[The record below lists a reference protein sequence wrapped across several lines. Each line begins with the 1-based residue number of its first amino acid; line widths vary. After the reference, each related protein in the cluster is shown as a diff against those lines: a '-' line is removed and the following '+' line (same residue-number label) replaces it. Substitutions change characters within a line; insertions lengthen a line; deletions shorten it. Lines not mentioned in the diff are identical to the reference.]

1 MKLTAVNFPPP
12 DCGTKFIISVFR
24 QRQNVFFIHRLQ
36 NIGMNYPAASG
47 RGIRYFIKSE
57 NLIGFPT
64 PFPFKETPPQG
75 AGVLKIKINLGII
88 LLGIKNRI
96 FPQ

>member
-1 MKLTAVNFPPP
+1 
-12 DCGTKFIISVFR
+12 
-24 QRQNVFFIHRLQ
+24 
-36 NIGMNYPAASG
+36 MNYPAASG

-75 AGVLKIKINLGII
+75 TGVLKIKIK
-88 LLGIKNRI
+88 GIK
-96 FPQ
+96 PQGKPYALNPLNPPLQGGQY

>member
-1 MKLTAVNFPPP
+1 
-12 DCGTKFIISVFR
+12 
-24 QRQNVFFIHRLQ
+24 
-36 NIGMNYPAASG
+36 MNSPAASG

-75 AGVLKIKINLGII
+75 AGVLKIK
-88 LLGIKNRI
+88 NRI
-96 FPQ
+96 DTFPIINY

>member
-1 MKLTAVNFPPP
+1 
-12 DCGTKFIISVFR
+12 
-24 QRQNVFFIHRLQ
+24 
-36 NIGMNYPAASG
+36 MNYPAASG

-75 AGVLKIKINLGII
+75 TGVLKIKIKTWL
-88 LLGIKNRI
+88 K
-96 FPQ
+96 

>member
-1 MKLTAVNFPPP
+1 
-12 DCGTKFIISVFR
+12 
-24 QRQNVFFIHRLQ
+24 
-36 NIGMNYPAASG
+36 MNSPAASG

-75 AGVLKIKINLGII
+75 TGVLKIKIKLIIAKIIAVTNLLIPEKLPDI
-88 LLGIKNRI
+88 PWRI
-96 FPQ
+96 YPI

>member
-1 MKLTAVNFPPP
+1 
-12 DCGTKFIISVFR
+12 
-24 QRQNVFFIHRLQ
+24 
-36 NIGMNYPAASG
+36 MNYPAASG

-75 AGVLKIKINLGII
+75 AGVLKIKIKII
-88 LLGIKNRI
+88 IKSSI
-96 FPQ
+96 LIL